1 MTNFFEK
8 LKKGMGAEVS
18 QKEPEKKKEKVKKTK
33 NKETSPAEQIKKLD
47 IETKLLDIKIDE
59 QIKEPK
65 KVVEKEKK
73 AEVKMT
79 KKEETL
85 PAQDLTEKEKWFEDE
100 GQLAVDVYQTDSELV
115 IQSAIA
121 GVKPENLDILIEGD
135 VITIKGR
142 RKRPFEEEGDYFT
155 QECYWGAFSRQ
166 LISPVEIDPSRVK
179 ASLKEGVLTIRMPKI
194 QRDKKRKINV
204 NE

>member
-18 QKEPEKKKEKVKKTK
+18 QKEPEKKKVKPSVKQT
-33 NKETSPAEQIKKLD
+33 KKLE
-47 IETKLLDIKIDE
+47 IETKSLDIKIDKQE
-59 QIKEPK
+59 KEPKTK

-73 AEVKMT
+73 PATKMT
-79 KKEETL
+79 KKEEVL

-121 GVKPENLDILIEGD
+121 GVKPENLDITIEGD

-142 RKRPFEEEGDYFT
+142 RKRPLEEEGDYFT

-166 LISPVEIDPSRVK
+166 LIAPVEIDPSRVK

-204 NE
+204 SELN